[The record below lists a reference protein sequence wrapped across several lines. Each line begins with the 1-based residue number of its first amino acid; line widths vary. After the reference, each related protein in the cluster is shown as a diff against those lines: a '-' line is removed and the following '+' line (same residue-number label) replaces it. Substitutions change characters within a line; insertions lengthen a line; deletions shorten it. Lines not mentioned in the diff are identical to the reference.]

1 MFTLRK
7 LCLVVSTQR
16 CIDSDELEAEAK
28 ISDMTVSANL
38 SRLPYESK
46 YAGLQ
51 EPVPG
56 VVLPRLVLTIQET
69 VGMDPAAVFQILPG
83 GVKNSSR
90 FGSGVSYGGSSNECE
105 IQLPP
110 TERGVGR
117 RHFQIAF
124 QSSLQVYTVKDLGE
138 GTGTFLKLTFP
149 HRLSL
154 PCIVSFG
161 ESHMKVTVLEEE
173 EGSGL
178 EITFLEGPKK
188 DTTLYASFSRFTL
201 ADSPIKVG
209 RMANAAIRFDDSS
222 LSRCQCSLSHQ
233 ESTGWTVQDGDGSK
247 LSTNGTWL
255 FAEFPCDLQHGTI
268 LKAAET
274 LFKVTVELEESG
286 KD

>member
-7 LCLVVSTQR
+7 LCLVVSNQR

-38 SRLPYESK
+38 SHLPYESK

-56 VVLPRLVLTIQET
+56 VILPRLVLSIQET
-69 VGMDPAAVFQILPG
+69 AGMDPATVFQILPA
-83 GVKNSSR
+83 GVKDSSR
-90 FGSGVSYGGSSNECE
+90 FGSGVTYGGSSSECE
-105 IQLPP
+105 IQLAP

-117 RHFQIAF
+117 HHFQIAF
-124 QSSLQVYTVKDLGE
+124 QSSQQRYTLKDLGE

-149 HRLSL
+149 HRLAL

-173 EGSGL
+173 AL
-178 EITFLEGPKK
+178 QIVFLEGPKK
-188 DTTLYASFSRFTL
+188 DVTLYDSFSNFTP
-201 ADSPIKVG
+201 ADSPVKVG
-209 RMANAAIRFDDSS
+209 RMASATIRFDDSS
-222 LSRCQCSLSHQ
+222 LSRCQCSLLHQ
-233 ESTGWTVQDGDGSK
+233 EGTGWTVQDGDGSK

-255 FAEFPCDLQHGTI
+255 FAEFPCDLQHGAVF
-268 LKAAET
+268 KAAET
-274 LFKVTVELEESG
+274 LFKVTVELEESV
-286 KD
+286 KE